1 MSVTAILI
9 EPHRVTRVI
18 FDGHDLAVGD
28 QQRIAQAIECSL
40 DQADGEAAVMINAAT
55 RPAVTSVPR
64 AAPDDH

>member
-18 FDGHDLAVGD
+18 FDGHDLAIGD

-40 DQADGEAAVMINAAT
+40 DQADGEAAADDLRAT

>member
-28 QQRIAQAIECSL
+28 LQRIAQAIECSL
-40 DQADGEAAVMINAAT
+40 AQADGKAAT
-55 RPAVTSVPR
+55 
-64 AAPDDH
+64 DDQRRHQTGRHLSYACCVR

>member
-18 FDGHDLAVGD
+18 FDGHDLTVGD

-40 DQADGEAAVMINAAT
+40 AQADGEEAADDRRRDQTGHHLNST
-55 RPAVTSVPR
+55 RCAR
-64 AAPDDH
+64 

>member
-28 QQRIAQAIECSL
+28 QQRIAQAIKSSL
-40 DQADGEAAVMINAAT
+40 AQADGEAAT
-55 RPAVTSVPR
+55 DDQ
-64 AAPDDH
+64 DDH

>member
-28 QQRIAQAIECSL
+28 LQRIAQAIKCSL
-40 DQADGEAAVMINAAT
+40 AQADGEAAT
-55 RPAVTSVPR
+55 
-64 AAPDDH
+64 DDQRQLSSARCAR

>member
-40 DQADGEAAVMINAAT
+40 ARADGEAAA
-55 RPAVTSVPR
+55 
-64 AAPDDH
+64 DDQHRHQTGRHLCSACCAR

>member
-28 QQRIAQAIECSL
+28 LQRIAQAIECSL
-40 DQADGEAAVMINAAT
+40 AQADGGEAAADDQ
-55 RPAVTSVPR
+55 
-64 AAPDDH
+64 DDH